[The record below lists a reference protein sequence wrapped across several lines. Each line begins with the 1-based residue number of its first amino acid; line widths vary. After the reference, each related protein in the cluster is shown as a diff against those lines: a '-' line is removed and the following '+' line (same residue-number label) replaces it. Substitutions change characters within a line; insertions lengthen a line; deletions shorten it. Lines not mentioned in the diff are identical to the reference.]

1 MGGCADA
8 GPINEVR
15 QQQLAA
21 LSLPNVGMASAIDIA
36 DDGSPLGGIRTHRP
50 HTILLSVNHDP

>member
-36 DDGSPLGGIRTHRP
+36 DDGSPLGGIRTP
-50 HTILLSVNHDP
+50 THTPFCWLSRQ

>member
-36 DDGSPLGGIRTHRP
+36 DDGSPLGGIRTPTH
-50 HTILLSVNHDP
+50 ICWLSRQ